1 MIEMVKY
8 YCKLIIVTLLFSLII
23 VQCNS
28 QIKERGKACTDRQPV
43 VAGSFYPDKP
53 EALEIV
59 LESMFAKAEKR
70 ILPGDLKALLVPHA
84 GYVYSGK
91 VAAEAYKLIDTE
103 KKYDN
108 IFIIA
113 SSHQKYMQGASIYNQ
128 GDYVTPL
135 GKVKVNRD
143 LANQLI
149 EANNNLFFDP
159 EAHAAEHSLEVQLPF
174 LQYRLKTDFQ
184 IVPIVTGFQDVV
196 FSRKLAS
203 ILKPYLN
210 ENNLFIISSDFSHYP
225 AYQHAVV
232 ADERTGQAIL
242 AKSPRMLISAI
253 NTNASEN
260 FPNLVTSLCGWPGV
274 LTFLY
279 MIETESNIDAIHIK
293 YMNSGDVTKDSSR
306 VVGYHS
312 IAFVKNENKV
322 NMTKEKFNL
331 DDEEKKYLLDLARQT
346 IESFLT
352 DGSLPEI
359 EEEKLSESLREKCGA
374 FVTLHKKGSLRGCIG
389 RFTSNENLAKV
400 VQSMAVSAATQDPR
414 FSKVK
419 PSEMGNIDIEI
430 SVLTPLKEIK
440 SIDEIEMGKHGI
452 YIKKGFATGTFLP
465 QVALQTGWTKEE
477 FLGHCSRDKAGLG
490 WEGWKDAEIYI
501 YEALVFS
508 ENQH

>member
-1 MIEMVKY
+1 MLKY
-8 YCKLIIVTLLFSLII
+8 YLKLVVVSLLLSFIVIR
-23 VQCNS
+23 CNS
-28 QIKERGKACTDRQPV
+28 QIKEKGKGCTDRQPV

-53 EALEIV
+53 EALEVV
-59 LESMFAKAEKR
+59 LESMFVKAEKR
-70 ILPGDLKALLVPHA
+70 DLSGELKAILVPHA

-91 VAAEAYKLIDTE
+91 VAAEAFKLIDPE
-103 KKYDN
+103 KEYDN

-128 GDYVTPL
+128 GDYITPL

-143 LANQLI
+143 LANRLI
-149 EANNNLFFDP
+149 EENNILIFDP
-159 EAHAAEHSLEVQLPF
+159 EVHSAEHSLEVQLPF

-184 IVPIVTGFQDVV
+184 IVPIVTGFQDII

-203 ILKPYLN
+203 VLKPYLN

-225 AYQHAVV
+225 TYQHAVV

-274 LTFLY
+274 LSFLY
-279 MIETESNIDAIHIK
+279 MIETENDIEATHIK
-293 YMNSGDVTKDSSR
+293 YMNSGDVSKDSSR

-322 NMTKEKFNL
+322 NMTKEQFNL
-331 DDEEKKYLLDLARQT
+331 SDDERKYLLDFARQT
-346 IESFLT
+346 IDSFLI

-359 EEEKLSESLREKCGA
+359 DEEKLSKSLKEKCGA
-374 FVTLHKKGSLRGCIG
+374 FVTLHKNGSLRGCIG
-389 RFTSNENLAKV
+389 RFTSSDNLVKV
-400 VQSMAVSAATQDPR
+400 VRSMAVSAATQDPR

-419 PSEMGNIDIEI
+419 SSEMKDIDIEI
-430 SVLTPLKEIK
+430 SVLTPLKEIE

-490 WEGWKDAEIYI
+490 WEGWKNAEVYI

-508 ENQH
+508 ENEQ